1 MTGQPTRESTPLR
14 NRDLIHKAEL
24 RETANKTLIKVI
36 FPRGGT
42 GTFGE
47 GRLTSHKLKQ
57 ANRHIK
63 MAISMVLNI
72 LYRDIYVMIYDMES
86 GQNV

>member
-1 MTGQPTRESTPLR
+1 MY
-14 NRDLIHKAEL
+14 
-24 RETANKTLIKVI
+24 VW
-36 FPRGGT
+36 
-42 GTFGE
+42 E

-72 LYRDIYVMIYDMES
+72 IYKDIYVMIYDMES
-86 GQNV
+86 GQNM